1 MNESSHGNLKTYV
14 TGFVLSIVLTLAAY
28 MIVVNDIWS
37 RSVILTAIIVLAI
50 VQLFVQLIYFLHLG
64 RESKP
69 RWNLIVL
76 AFAAL
81 VVGIVV
87 IGSIWIMNNLNY
99 SHEHGHE
106 ESAEKDSQYIIKDEL
121 IKN

>member
-1 MNESSHGNLKTYV
+1 MNESSHGNLKSYV
-14 TGFVLSIVLTLAAY
+14 IGFVLSIVLTLVAY
-28 MIVVNDIWS
+28 LIVVNDVWS
-37 RSVILTAIIVLAI
+37 RSVILTAIILLAI
-50 VQLFVQLIYFLHLG
+50 LQLFVQLIYFLHVG

-69 RWNLIVL
+69 RWNLIAL
-76 AFAAL
+76 SFAAL

-106 ESAEKDSQYIIKDEL
+106 ASAEKDSQYIIKDEL
-121 IKN
+121 IKH

>member
-1 MNESSHGNLKTYV
+1 MNESSHGNLKAYV

-28 MIVVNDIWS
+28 LIVVNDIWS
-37 RSVILTAIIVLAI
+37 RSVILTAIILLAI
-50 VQLFVQLIYFLHLG
+50 LQLLVQLIYFLHLG

-69 RWNLIVL
+69 RWNLIAL
-76 AFAAL
+76 SFAAL

-99 SHEHGHE
+99 SHEHSLE
-106 ESAEKDSQYIIKDEL
+106 TSAEKDSQYIIKDEL
-121 IKN
+121 IKR